1 MSGVSNIHD
10 AGAYVASNL
19 LQQARFATGDPEADG
34 ASLDTI
40 PAGDQ
45 QLGSAIIQCDAAG
58 TIAVAETATLIITLQ
73 DAPDSGGATPGVPGV
88 FADVAADVFMGAADG
103 ADGLPTNPVIE
114 LDNATQ
120 DGSFAFTVPLH
131 RLRRHV
137 RVQAEWTV
145 TGALDTVDYHC
156 AAISTGN
163 VRKPV

>member
-10 AGAYVASNL
+10 AGAYVLSNL

-34 ASLDTI
+34 ASVDTI

-58 TIAVAETATLIITLQ
+58 TIAPAETATLALTLQ
-73 DAPDSGGATPGVPGV
+73 DAADDGAGSPDT

-103 ADGLPTNPVIE
+103 ADGLPTNPVIS
-114 LDNATQ
+114 LDNAGQ
-120 DGSFAFTVPLH
+120 AGSFAFTVPLH

-137 RVQAEWTV
+137 RVQALWTV
-145 TGALDTVDYHC
+145 SGAADTVDYHC

-163 VRKPV
+163 VKKPV